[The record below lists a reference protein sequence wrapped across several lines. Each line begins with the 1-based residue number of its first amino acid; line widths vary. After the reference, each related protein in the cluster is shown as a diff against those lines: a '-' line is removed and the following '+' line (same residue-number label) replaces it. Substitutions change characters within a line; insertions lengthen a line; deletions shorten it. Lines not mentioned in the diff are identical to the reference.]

1 MGRETNKPTNV
12 KRCPS
17 SGADWSLYIKVT
29 SSKGR
34 VLRLLPVEVQRE
46 VFVWMAH
53 TSHTACKTHFE
64 SHRAIAIIS
73 MFPRE
78 IAWGLKT
85 VCQNCPLQLCWRWWK
100 EVSVHQGSRSTLLHI
115 CTMKYHTAAV
125 KKDLGLSASWLG
137 GISTS
142 WCWKKAAEK

>member
-46 VFVWMAH
+46 VFVWMA
-53 TSHTACKTHFE
+53 CKTHFE

-78 IAWGLKT
+78 IA
-85 VCQNCPLQLCWRWWK
+85 
-100 EVSVHQGSRSTLLHI
+100 
-115 CTMKYHTAAV
+115 
-125 KKDLGLSASWLG
+125 
-137 GISTS
+137 
-142 WCWKKAAEK
+142 